1 LGFCKIFVNF
11 AASTINGKEKMERV
25 LIIVLAIVTVFTLY
39 LYRKVKRDF
48 KVIRKNDRMKQAF
61 LTNVSHEIRTPLK
74 VVNELAAIVAKDDL
88 YLSKNEKR
96 NIADQLR
103 YNASLIS
110 TLLDEV
116 MEFSDNEAEGHHLK
130 DDSFSPNAL
139 CRRCLE
145 ANMYSVHHQQDVK
158 LSFKRELS
166 DEYFVKSDRHV
177 VELILN
183 KLIVNACR
191 FTEKG
196 SITVGCN
203 TGERIGMLTVFV
215 SDTGVGIPENR
226 MSRLFSWFESPTG
239 MMDDAE
245 LDLSICRRLAEK
257 LGGELAIDANYTTG
271 TRVMLLLPLK

>member
-116 MEFSDNEAEGHHLK
+116 MVFTDADATGHQLK
-130 DDSFSPNAL
+130 DEMFSPNAL

-145 ANMYSVHHQQDVK
+145 GNMHNVFHRQAVR
-158 LSFKRELS
+158 LSFKRELN
-166 DEYFVKSDRHV
+166 DEYFIKSDRHV

-183 KLIVNACR
+183 KLILNSCR
-191 FTEKG
+191 FTEEG
-196 SITVGCN
+196 EVIVGCN
-203 TGERIGMLTVFV
+203 VNERPGFLTIFV
-215 SDTGVGIPENR
+215 KDTGGGIPE
-226 MSRLFSWFESPTG
+226 SRIGNLYSWFDAP
-239 MMDDAE
+239 DDMKDVAE
-245 LDLSICRRLAEK
+245 LDLSICQKLARK
-257 LGGELAIDANYTTG
+257 LGGYLEMNQTTQQG
-271 TRVMLLLPLK
+271 TRMLLVLPIK

>member
-1 LGFCKIFVNF
+1 
-11 AASTINGKEKMERV
+11 
-25 LIIVLAIVTVFTLY
+25 
-39 LYRKVKRDF
+39 
-48 KVIRKNDRMKQAF
+48 
-61 LTNVSHEIRTPLK
+61 
-74 VVNELAAIVAKDDL
+74 
-88 YLSKNEKR
+88 
-96 NIADQLR
+96 
-103 YNASLIS
+103 
-110 TLLDEV
+110 
-116 MEFSDNEAEGHHLK
+116 
-130 DDSFSPNAL
+130 
-139 CRRCLE
+139 
-145 ANMYSVHHQQDVK
+145 MYSVHHQQDVK

-203 TGERIGMLTVFV
+203 TSERIGMLTVFV

-271 TRVMLLLPLK
+271 TRIMLLLPLK